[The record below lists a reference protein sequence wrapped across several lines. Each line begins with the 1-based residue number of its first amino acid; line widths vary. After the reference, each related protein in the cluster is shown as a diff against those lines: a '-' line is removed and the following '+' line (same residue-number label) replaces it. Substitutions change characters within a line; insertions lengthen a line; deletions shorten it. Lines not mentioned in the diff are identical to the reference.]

1 MAIGYW
7 LMARFSDSN
16 KNSNARQSPLLL
28 LPIANRQLLIAKLAF
43 TPLMKRPDD
52 VSAVEWVERCHEQVR
67 TLDLDPDVQNNLLL
81 WQWILSGL
89 IVDPIEIKHLMEVPM
104 FESSTYR
111 YIFEQGQQEGQRENA
126 VKYILSVL
134 DARFRTGTDEE
145 LQLSLEAIEDPQRLD
160 TLHQTALHAE
170 SLEAFMQTLTENGK

>member
-67 TLDLDPDVQNNLLL
+67 ALDLDFDVQNNLLL

-89 IVDPIEIKHLMEVPM
+89 IVDPAEIKHLVEENM

-111 YIFEQGQQEGQRENA
+111 YIFEQVQQQTT
-126 VKYILSVL
+126 VKNILSVL
-134 DARFRTGTDEE
+134 DVRFGIGTDET
-145 LQLSLEAIEDPQRLD
+145 LQISLEEIEDLQRLEALLG
-160 TLHQTALHAE
+160 TAVQTD
-170 SLEAFMQTLTENGK
+170 SVEAFRQTLTENGK

>member
-67 TLDLDPDVQNNLLL
+67 TLELDPDVQDNLLL

-89 IVDPIEIKHLMEVPM
+89 IVDPEEIKHLMEVPM

-111 YIFEQGQQEGQRENA
+111 YIFEQGQQENA
-126 VKYILSVL
+126 VKNILSVL
-134 DARFRTGTDEE
+134 DVRFGIGTDQTLQIE
-145 LQLSLEAIEDPQRLD
+145 LEQIEDIQRLEA
-160 TLHQTALHAE
+160 LHRTAVQTD
-170 SLEAFMQTLTENGK
+170 SVEAFMQKLTENGK